1 MKNNI
6 INLLNLTKKY
16 NTKEGEIDAIKEIT
30 FGVKK
35 GDIIAI
41 LGPSGCGKSTLLSII
56 AGLDKKSSGTV
67 CINDNLVKSYM
78 LQQDALFNHLTVYK
92 NAILGLKIQNK
103 LDREHLDENNEV
115 LESNNASDF
124 YKIKE
129 FKNKYP
135 KSLSGGMKQRVA

>member
-103 LDREHLDENNEV
+103 LDREHLDYV
-115 LESNNASDF
+115 DYLFDF